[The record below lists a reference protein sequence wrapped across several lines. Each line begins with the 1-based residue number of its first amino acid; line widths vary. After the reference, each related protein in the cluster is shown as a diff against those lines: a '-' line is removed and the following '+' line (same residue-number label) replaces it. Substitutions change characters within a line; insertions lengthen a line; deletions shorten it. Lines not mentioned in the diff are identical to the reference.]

1 MIIIIIL
8 INERYKE
15 MKKLLITLIFA
26 LSFIKTGY
34 SESITMKYG
43 GDWVD
48 TTIIQNGDF
57 MSMAG
62 SFVGTN
68 VMQMQNEE
76 IRTKFKCTGLYQTAP
91 APMLM
96 GSCNMQQVGTQD
108 FWVLNWNCTVTG
120 TGKENCK
127 GNAIGGT
134 GRFKGVTGS
143 MEWTD
148 FAGFGEGKGN
158 FKLN

>member
-1 MIIIIIL
+1 MI
-8 INERYKE
+8 
-15 MKKLLITLIFA
+15 LLLS
-26 LSFIKTGY
+26 LSFIKAVY
-34 SESITMKYG
+34 SENITMKYG

-48 TTIIQNGDF
+48 TTMIQNGDF

-68 VMQMQNEE
+68 VMQMGNEE

-96 GSCNMQQVGTQD
+96 GSCNMQQVGTKD
-108 FWVLNWNCTVTG
+108 FWILNWNCTVTG

-134 GRFKGVTGS
+134 GRFEGVTGS

-148 FAGFGEGKGN
+148 FAGFGEGSGN

>member
-1 MIIIIIL
+1 MKNIL
-8 INERYKE
+8 FA
-15 MKKLLITLIFA
+15 LIFTIGFVGNIFA
-26 LSFIKTGY
+26 
-34 SESITMKYG
+34 ENMTMKYG

-48 TTIIQNGDF
+48 TTVIQNDNF

-68 VMQMQNEE
+68 VMKMGDKALTTN
-76 IRTKFKCTGLYQTAP
+76 FKCTGLYQTNP

-96 GSCNMQQVGTQD
+96 GSCNMKEAGTQD
-108 FWVLNWNCTVTG
+108 FWVLNWQCTTTG

-127 GNAIGGT
+127 GTAIGGT
-134 GRFKGVTGS
+134 GKFAGVTGD

-148 FAGFGEGKGN
+148 IAGFGEGKGT
-158 FKLN
+158 FVLK